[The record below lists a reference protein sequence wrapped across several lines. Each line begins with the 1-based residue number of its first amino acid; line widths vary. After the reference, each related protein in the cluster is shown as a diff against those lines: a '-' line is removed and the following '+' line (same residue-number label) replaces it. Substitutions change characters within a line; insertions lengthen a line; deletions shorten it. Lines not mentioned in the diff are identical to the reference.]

1 MTRSGQSL
9 SHESALAHVTGEA
22 LYTDDLLLRFPGV
35 LHAWP
40 VLAPH
45 AHAELTRLDA
55 AHPALATPGVVT
67 VLTAA
72 DVPGEGDSGPVRH
85 DEPIFP
91 TEVMFHHQ
99 PVAWVLAE
107 NLEAARLGALAVVA
121 DYRRLA
127 PILSI
132 EDAIAAGSFH
142 SGPLAIRRGDAAAA
156 LAHAAHRIEGEIQ
169 IGGQEHF
176 YLETQATLAWL
187 DPSGGVSLHS
197 STQHP
202 SETQEIVA
210 RVLGVPRHMVT
221 VECLRMG
228 GAFGGKETQANCFA
242 AVAALGAQK
251 TGRPVRIRFSR
262 RLDMTITGKRHPFLA
277 RFAAGFDNSGRIQSA
292 RIELFADGGWS
303 LDLSEAILGRAMF
316 HVDNAY
322 FIPALEVTG
331 YVCKTHKTSQTAF
344 RGFGGPQG
352 MLVIEDIL
360 HRIARTLG
368 LPPDEVRE
376 RNFYRE
382 GHATHYGQPVKD
394 AQRIARIWDQ
404 LMESS
409 RYRQRRADI
418 DAFNAAQPTCRRGI
432 AITPVKFGI
441 SFTATHYN
449 QAGALVL
456 VYRDGSV
463 QVNHGGTEMGQGLYT
478 KIGQIAVDALGVRP
492 ESIRLMPT
500 RTDKIPNT
508 SATAASSGADLNGAA
523 VLDAC
528 RTIRATLETVAAS
541 LLECG
546 PADLH
551 FENGT
556 VDAAGRLGRSV
567 TFAEVAEAA
576 YRPPPVCRSSASEVT
591 IARRKS
597 ITIPRPARAAHST
610 TSPMAPPFPKSKSM
624 FSPANIACCAP
635 ISSKMSARAS
645 RPSSIAV
652 RSKAAS
658 FRASAGSPSKNC
670 YGMPKAVS
678 PPMAHPP
685 ISCHPGLRCL
695 PNSTSI
701 FWPAPPSPASSSA
714 ARPSVSRPSCSPSPS
729 AKPSATRSHPSAP
742 ASLQSIPPARPSA
755 SSSPSS
761 PPNNARASPPALQP
775 QSKWGRSIRE
785 RAYRTGDRSLH
796 HSPHPAQPFS
806 AIGRVAILQ
815 RWRTPAGRRLHPCTR
830 GDYAALRATPIPM
843 SPCTICRGGFL
854 LPGFITDTHV
864 HFPQL
869 RIIGGLGSPLLD
881 WLNRFA
887 LPEEVRMG
895 DTNYAVAVA
904 GEFVRALASHG
915 TTTALVFGSHFHGA
929 TAALFHAAA
938 ASGLRITTGLVLSDR
953 LLPDPLRT
961 TAPCAY
967 QQSRALIERFHA
979 RDGLRYA
986 VTPRFAL
993 SASEAMLDVCQTL
1006 LREFPDVAFQTHLN
1020 ENPQEVADVLRA
1032 FPRAQHYLSAYDRFG
1047 LVGPRSVFAH
1057 NLHVEDCELHRLSE
1071 AGAAVAHCPCSN
1083 AALGSGFFPCA
1094 AILKPACVSRWER
1107 TSAQG
1112 SASAC

>member
-1 MTRSGQSL
+1 MKRSGQSL
-9 SHESALAHVTGEA
+9 PHESALAHVTGEA
-22 LYTDDLLLRFPGV
+22 LYTDDLLLRFPGL

-45 AHAELTRLDA
+45 AHAELIRLDA
-55 AHPALATPGVVT
+55 APALAVPGVVT

-107 NLEAARLGALAVVA
+107 TLEAARLGALAVVA
-121 DYRRLA
+121 DYRRLP

-156 LAHAAHRIEGEIQ
+156 ALSRAAHRIEGEIQ

-242 AVAALGAQK
+242 AVAALGAHK

-262 RLDMTITGKRHPFLA
+262 RLDMTITGKRHPFFA

-322 FIPALEVTG
+322 YLPALEVTG
-331 YVCKTHKTSQTAF
+331 FVCKTHKTSQTAF

-360 HRIARTLG
+360 HRVARTLG

-394 AQRIARIWDQ
+394 AERIARIWDQ

-409 RYRQRRADI
+409 CYRQRRADI
-418 DAFNAAQPTCRRGI
+418 DAFNATQSSCRRGI

-478 KIGQIAVDALGVRP
+478 KIGQIAVDALGVKP

-541 LLECG
+541 LLECS

-556 VDAAGRLGRSV
+556 VDAAGRPSRSV

-576 YRPPPVCRSSASEVT
+576 YRRRLPLFASGYYRTPEIHYDPKTCQGRPFYYFAYGAAVSEVEIDAFT
-591 IARRKS
+591 GQYRLLRADLLEDVGESLSPLVDRGQVEGGFIQGVGWLTLEELLWDAEGRLATNGASTYKLPS
-597 ITIPRPARAAHST
+597 WSEMPPEFHVDFLARAAE
-610 TSPMAPPFPKSKSM
+610 PGVVFG
-624 FSPANIACCAP
+624 
-635 ISSKMSARAS
+635 
-645 RPSSIAV
+645 
-652 RSKAAS
+652 SKAVGEPPLMLALSVREALRDAVAS
-658 FRASAGSPSKNC
+658 FG
-670 YGMPKAVS
+670 
-678 PPMAHPP
+678 
-685 ISCHPGLRCL
+685 PG
-695 PNSTSI
+695 I
-701 FWPAPPSPASSSA
+701 
-714 ARPSVSRPSCSPSPS
+714 
-729 AKPSATRSHPSAP
+729 
-742 ASLQSIPPARPSA
+742 
-755 SSSPSS
+755 
-761 PPNNARASPPALQP
+761 
-775 QSKWGRSIRE
+775 
-785 RAYRTGDRSLH
+785 
-796 HSPHPAQPFS
+796 
-806 AIGRVAILQ
+806 VAI
-815 RWRTPAGRRLHPCTR
+815 
-830 GDYAALRATPIPM
+830 D
-843 SPCTICRGGFL
+843 SPCT
-854 LPGFITDTHV
+854 PE
-864 HFPQL
+864 
-869 RIIGGLGSPLLD
+869 RIF
-881 WLNRFA
+881 FA
-887 LPEEVRMG
+887 IQSAQQR
-895 DTNYAVAVA
+895 ARVA
-904 GEFVRALASHG
+904 
-915 TTTALVFGSHFHGA
+915 
-929 TAALFHAAA
+929 
-938 ASGLRITTGLVLSDR
+938 
-953 LLPDPLRT
+953 
-961 TAPCAY
+961 
-967 QQSRALIERFHA
+967 
-979 RDGLRYA
+979 
-986 VTPRFAL
+986 
-993 SASEAMLDVCQTL
+993 
-1006 LREFPDVAFQTHLN
+1006 
-1020 ENPQEVADVLRA
+1020 
-1032 FPRAQHYLSAYDRFG
+1032 
-1047 LVGPRSVFAH
+1047 
-1057 NLHVEDCELHRLSE
+1057 
-1071 AGAAVAHCPCSN
+1071 AGAPTAIEVGAVDS
-1083 AALGSGFFPCA
+1083 
-1094 AILKPACVSRWER
+1094 
-1107 TSAQG
+1107 
-1112 SASAC
+1112 